1 MDTASTTADIE
12 DEAGFNDWISLS
24 DPDICTEELEAVILT
39 LRSSQLSAGPQVK
52 EFEEAMAAWVGRR
65 HGAAVASGTL
75 GACLALKVMGIGPGD
90 EVLTS
95 AYGWHQIAHA
105 ITIVGATPILVDI
118 DYWSGCID
126 PAKAADKVGP
136 RTRAIL
142 ASNVNGH
149 PADWQA
155 LRKLADQY
163 DLKLIEDSTEA
174 IGSRY
179 QGKLVGSF
187 GDVAIFDFSQPS
199 ALCCG
204 QGGMVL
210 TDDPT
215 LASELGYLRERR
227 ISDRNSVSVGSRVPW
242 QASMSDLDAAIG
254 LVQLRRIDEILMKR
268 KQVESW
274 YHKEMQSFEGIKP
287 PYLADDIDEVHW
299 MLYKIHLGKRFTG
312 SARNQ
317 IIEDM
322 DSNAVESAIYCV
334 PLHQQFHYQQ
344 AGWHRGLLPNTE
356 RIGDRSL
363 TLPFHTHLDEDEV
376 KYIVKTL
383 KDASVNVGAGAAIY

>member
-1 MDTASTTADIE
+1 MEPQTEADVGTEE
-12 DEAGFNDWISLS
+12 DLGNWLYLS
-24 DPDICTEELEAVILT
+24 DPDITTDELEATILT
-39 LRSSQLSAGPQVK
+39 LRSNQLSAGPNVLA
-52 EFEEAMAAWVGRR
+52 FEQAMAAYVGRA
-65 HGAAVASGTL
+65 HAAAVGSGTL
-75 GACLALKVMGIGPGD
+75 GLCLSLKVLGIGPGD
-90 EVLTS
+90 EVLTA
-95 AYGWHQIAHA
+95 AYAWHQIAHA

-126 PAKAADKVGP
+126 PVKAAEKVTP
-136 RTRAIL
+136 RTKAIL
-142 ASNVNGH
+142 ASNINGH
-149 PADWQA
+149 PADWKA
-155 LRKLADQY
+155 LRELADRYQ
-163 DLKLIEDSTEA
+163 LKLIEDSTEA
-174 IGSRY
+174 VGSRY
-179 QGKLVGSF
+179 QGRLTGSF

-215 LASELGYLRERR
+215 IASELGYLRERR
-227 ISDRNSVSVGSRVPW
+227 ISDRTSVSVGSRVPW
-242 QASMSDLDAAIG
+242 QASMSDLDAALG
-254 LVQLRRIDEILMKR
+254 LAQLRRIDEILMKR
-268 KQVESW
+268 KQVEGW
-274 YHKEMQSFEGIKP
+274 YHKEMQTFEGIKP
-287 PYLADDIDEVHW
+287 PYLADHIDEVHW

-322 DSNAVESAIYCV
+322 ESNSVESAIYCV
-334 PLHQQFHYQQ
+334 PLHQQFHYQR

-356 RIGDRSL
+356 RIADRSL

-383 KDASVNVGAGAAIY
+383 KDASLNVGAGAAIY

>member
-1 MDTASTTADIE
+1 MDTAAEEFD
-12 DEAGFNDWISLS
+12 DLISLS
-24 DPDICTEELEAVILT
+24 DPDISTEELEAVILT
-39 LRSSQLSAGPQVK
+39 LRSAQLSAGPQVL
-52 EFEEAMAAWVGRR
+52 EFEQAMAAWVGRA

-75 GACLALKVMGIGPGD
+75 GLCLALKVMGIGAGD
-90 EVLTS
+90 EIITS
-95 AYGWHQIAHA
+95 AYAWHQIAHA
-105 ITIVGATPILVDI
+105 ITLVGATPILADI
-118 DYWSGCID
+118 DYWSGCVD
-126 PAKAADKVGP
+126 PIKAAEKIGP
-136 RTRAIL
+136 RTKAIL

-155 LRKLADQY
+155 LRALADQHG
-163 DLKLIEDSTEA
+163 LKLIEDSTEA
-174 IGSRY
+174 VGSRY

-204 QGGMVL
+204 QGGMIL
-210 TDDPT
+210 TDDPYI
-215 LASELGYLRERR
+215 ASELAYLRERR
-227 ISDRNSVSVGSRVPW
+227 ISDRNSVSIGSRVPW

-254 LVQLRRIDEILMKR
+254 LTQLRRIDEILMKR
-268 KQVESW
+268 KQVETW
-274 YHKEMQSFEGIKP
+274 YHTQMQSFEGIKP
-287 PYLADDIDEVHW
+287 PYLAENIDEVHW

-322 DSNAVESAIYCV
+322 DSNNVESAIYCV

-344 AGWHRGLLPNTE
+344 QGWHRGLLPNTE

-363 TLPFHTHLDEDEV
+363 VLPFHTHLDEDEV
-376 KYIVKTL
+376 SYIVKTL

>member
-1 MDTASTTADIE
+1 MDTAVIDQ
-12 DEAGFNDWISLS
+12 DDDGLDWLALS
-24 DPDICTEELEAVILT
+24 DPDISTEELEALIMT
-39 LRSSQLSAGPQVK
+39 LRSSQLSAGPNVND
-52 EFEEAMAAWVGRR
+52 FEKAMAKWVGRA

-90 EVLTS
+90 EVITS
-95 AYGWHQIAHA
+95 AYAWHQIAHA
-105 ITIVGATPILVDI
+105 ITLVGATPILADI

-126 PAKAADKVGP
+126 PVKAAEKVGP
-136 RTRAIL
+136 RTKAIL
-142 ASNVNGH
+142 ATNVNGH

-155 LRKLADQY
+155 LRALADRHA
-163 DLKLIEDSTEA
+163 LKLIEDSTEA
-174 IGSRY
+174 VGSRY

-215 LASELGYLRERR
+215 LASELSYLRERR
-227 ISDRNSVSVGSRVPW
+227 LSDRTSVSVGSRVPW
-242 QASMSDLDAAIG
+242 QASMSDLDAALG
-254 LVQLRRIDEILMKR
+254 LVQLRRIDEILLKR
-268 KQVESW
+268 KQVETW
-274 YHKEMQSFEGIKP
+274 YHAQMQSFEGIKP
-287 PYLADDIDEVHW
+287 PYLADNIDEVHW

-322 DSNAVESAIYCV
+322 ETNAVECAIYCV

-363 TLPFHTHLDEDEV
+363 TLPFHTHLDEDEIT
-376 KYIVKTL
+376 YIVKTL

>member
-1 MDTASTTADIE
+1 MDTAVVDQ
-12 DEAGFNDWISLS
+12 DDDGLDWLALS
-24 DPDICTEELEAVILT
+24 DPDISTEELEALIMT
-39 LRSSQLSAGPQVK
+39 LRSSQLSAGPNVND
-52 EFEEAMAAWVGRR
+52 FEKAMAKWVGRA

-90 EVLTS
+90 EVITS
-95 AYGWHQIAHA
+95 AYAWHQIAHA
-105 ITIVGATPILVDI
+105 ITLVGATPILADI

-126 PAKAADKVGP
+126 PVKAAEKIGP
-136 RTRAIL
+136 RTKAIL
-142 ASNVNGH
+142 ATNVNGH

-155 LRKLADQY
+155 LRALADLHG
-163 DLKLIEDSTEA
+163 LKLIEDSTEA
-174 IGSRY
+174 VGSRY

-215 LASELGYLRERR
+215 LASELSYLRERR
-227 ISDRNSVSVGSRVPW
+227 LSDRTSVSVGSRVPW
-242 QASMSDLDAAIG
+242 QASMSDLDAALG
-254 LVQLRRIDEILMKR
+254 LVQLRRIDEILLKR
-268 KQVESW
+268 KQVETW
-274 YHKEMQSFEGIKP
+274 YHTQMQSFEGIKP
-287 PYLADDIDEVHW
+287 PYLADNIDEVHW

-322 DSNAVESAIYCV
+322 ETNAVESAIYCV

-363 TLPFHTHLDEDEV
+363 TLPFHTHLDEDEIT
-376 KYIVKTL
+376 YIVKTL

>member
-1 MDTASTTADIE
+1 MDNAAEEFD
-12 DEAGFNDWISLS
+12 DLISLS
-24 DPDICTEELEAVILT
+24 DPDISTDELEAVVMT
-39 LRSSQLSAGPQVK
+39 LRSSQLSAGPQVA
-52 EFEEAMAAWVGRR
+52 EFEQAMAKWVGRS

-75 GACLALKVMGIGPGD
+75 AACLSLKVMGIGPGD
-90 EVLTS
+90 EVITS
-95 AYGWHQIAHA
+95 AYAWHQIAHA
-105 ITIVGATPILVDI
+105 ITLVGATPILADI
-118 DYWSGCID
+118 DYWSGCVD
-126 PAKAADKVGP
+126 PAKAADKITP
-136 RTRAIL
+136 QTKAIL
-142 ASNVNGH
+142 ATNVNGH

-155 LRKLADQY
+155 LRKLADEHG
-163 DLKLIEDSTEA
+163 LKLIEDSTEA
-174 IGSRY
+174 VGSRY

-204 QGGMVL
+204 QGAMIL
-210 TDDPT
+210 TDDPH
-215 LASELGYLRERR
+215 LASELAYLRERR

-254 LVQLRRIDEILMKR
+254 LAQLARIDEMLLKR
-268 KQVESW
+268 KQVETW
-274 YHKEMQSFEGIKP
+274 YHAQMQTFEGIKP
-287 PYLADDIDEVHW
+287 PYLAEHIDEVHW

-322 DSNAVESAIYCV
+322 DSNNIETAIYCV

-344 AGWHRGLLPNTE
+344 QGWHRGLLPNTE

-363 TLPFHTHLDEDEV
+363 VLPFHSHLDEDEIT
-376 KYIVKTL
+376 YIVKTL
-383 KDASVNVGAGAAIY
+383 KDASLNVGAGAAIY

>member
-1 MDTASTTADIE
+1 MQAEEEMDDLIT
-12 DEAGFNDWISLS
+12 LS
-24 DPDICTEELEAVILT
+24 DPDISTEELEAVIYT
-39 LRSSQLSAGPQVK
+39 LRGSQLSAGPQV
-52 EFEEAMAAWVGRR
+52 EAFEQAMARWVGRA

-75 GACLALKVMGIGPGD
+75 GACLALKVLGIGPGD
-90 EVLTS
+90 EVITS
-95 AYGWHQIAHA
+95 AYAWHQIAHA
-105 ITIVGATPILVDI
+105 ITLVGATPVLADI
-118 DYWSGCID
+118 DYWSGCVD
-126 PAKAADKVGP
+126 PVKAADKITP
-136 RTRAIL
+136 RTKAIL
-142 ASNVNGH
+142 ATNVNGH

-155 LRKLADQY
+155 LRKLADAHG
-163 DLKLIEDSTEA
+163 LKLIEDSTEA
-174 IGSRY
+174 VGSRY

-187 GDVAIFDFSQPS
+187 GDLAIFDFSQPS

-210 TDDPT
+210 TDDPH

-227 ISDRNSVSVGSRVPW
+227 LSDRASVSIGSRVPW

-254 LVQLRRIDEILMKR
+254 LAQLNRIDEMLMKR
-268 KQVESW
+268 KQVETW
-274 YHKEMQSFEGIKP
+274 YHAEMQSFEGIKP
-287 PYLADDIDEVHW
+287 PYLAEHIDEVHW

-322 DSNAVESAIYCV
+322 DANNVESAIYCV

-344 AGWHRGLLPNTE
+344 QGWHRGLLPNTE

-363 TLPFHTHLDEDEV
+363 TLPFHSHLDEDEV

-383 KDASVNVGAGAAIY
+383 KEASVMVGAGAAIY

>member
-1 MDTASTTADIE
+1 MQAEEEMDDLIT
-12 DEAGFNDWISLS
+12 LS
-24 DPDICTEELEAVILT
+24 DPDISTEELEAVIYT
-39 LRSSQLSAGPQVK
+39 LRGSQLSAGPQV
-52 EFEEAMAAWVGRR
+52 EAFEQAMAKWVGRA

-75 GACLALKVMGIGPGD
+75 GACLALKVLGIGPGD
-90 EVLTS
+90 EVITS
-95 AYGWHQIAHA
+95 AYAWHQIAHA
-105 ITIVGATPILVDI
+105 ITLVGATPVLADI
-118 DYWSGCID
+118 DYWSGCVD
-126 PAKAADKVGP
+126 PVKAADKITP
-136 RTRAIL
+136 RTKAIL
-142 ASNVNGH
+142 ATNVNGH

-155 LRKLADQY
+155 LRKLADAHG
-163 DLKLIEDSTEA
+163 LKLIEDSTEA
-174 IGSRY
+174 VGSRY

-187 GDVAIFDFSQPS
+187 GDLAIFDFSQPS

-210 TDDPT
+210 TDDPH

-227 ISDRNSVSVGSRVPW
+227 LSDRASVSIGSRVPW

-254 LVQLRRIDEILMKR
+254 LAQLNRIDEMLMKR
-268 KQVESW
+268 KQVETW
-274 YHKEMQSFEGIKP
+274 YHAEMQSFEGIKP
-287 PYLADDIDEVHW
+287 PYLAEHIDEVHW

-322 DSNAVESAIYCV
+322 DANNVESAIYCV

-344 AGWHRGLLPNTE
+344 QGWHRGLLPNTE

-363 TLPFHTHLDEDEV
+363 TLPFHSHLDEDEV

-383 KDASVNVGAGAAIY
+383 KEASVMVGAGAAIY

>member
-1 MDTASTTADIE
+1 MDTQTATVIE
-12 DEAGFNDWISLS
+12 QGEETDWIYLS
-24 DPDICTEELEAVILT
+24 DPDITTDELEAVVMT
-39 LRSSQLSAGPQVK
+39 LRSNQLSAGPQVAA
-52 EFEEAMAAWVGRR
+52 FEIAMADYVGR
-65 HGAAVASGTL
+65 HHATAVGSGTQGL
-75 GACLALKVMGIGPGD
+75 CLSLKVLGIGPGD
-90 EVLTS
+90 EVITS
-95 AYGWHQIAHA
+95 AYAWHQIAHA

-118 DYWSGCID
+118 DYWSGCVD
-126 PAKAADKVGP
+126 PAKAAERIGP
-136 RTRAIL
+136 RTKAIL

-149 PADWQA
+149 PADWAA
-155 LRKLADQY
+155 LRALADKHQI
-163 DLKLIEDSTEA
+163 KLIEDSTEA

-179 QGKLVGSF
+179 QGRLTGSF

-215 LASELGYLRERR
+215 VASELSYLRERR
-227 ISDRNSVSVGSRVPW
+227 IRDRTSVSVGSRVPW
-242 QASMSDLDAAIG
+242 QASMSDLDAAVG
-254 LVQLRRIDEILMKR
+254 LAQLHRIDEILLRR
-268 KQVESW
+268 KQVEAW
-274 YHKEMQSFEGIKP
+274 YHQQMQSFEGIKP
-287 PYLADDIDEVHW
+287 PYLAEHIDEVHW

-322 DSNAVESAIYCV
+322 DANAVESAIYCV

-344 AGWHRGLLPNTE
+344 SGWHRGLLPNTE
-356 RIGDRSL
+356 RIADRSM
-363 TLPFHTHLDEDEV
+363 TLPFHTHLNEDEV

>member
-1 MDTASTTADIE
+1 
-12 DEAGFNDWISLS
+12 L
-24 DPDICTEELEAVILT
+24 
-39 LRSSQLSAGPQVK
+39 
-52 EFEEAMAAWVGRR
+52 
-65 HGAAVASGTL
+65 
-75 GACLALKVMGIGPGD
+75 
-90 EVLTS
+90 
-95 AYGWHQIAHA
+95 
-105 ITIVGATPILVDI
+105 VGASPILADI

-126 PAKAADKVGP
+126 PIKAADKIGP

-155 LRKLADQY
+155 LRALADQHG
-163 DLKLIEDSTEA
+163 LKLIEDSTEA
-174 IGSRY
+174 VGSRY

-227 ISDRNSVSVGSRVPW
+227 ISDRQSVSIGSRVPW

-254 LVQLRRIDEILMKR
+254 LAQLGRIDEILLKR
-268 KQVESW
+268 KQVEGW
-274 YHKEMQSFEGIKP
+274 YHTQMQSFEGIKP
-287 PYLADDIDEVHW
+287 PYLAEHIDEVHW

-322 DSNAVESAIYCV
+322 DANAVESAIYCV

-344 AGWHRGLLPNTE
+344 RGWHRGLLPNTE
-356 RIGDRSL
+356 RIADRSL

-376 KYIVKTL
+376 RYIVKTL